1 VAVSRFW
8 PVRTNLRQTIDY
20 VVNPEKT
27 KADAVPDD
35 LSQVI
40 AYAQDEKKTEKLLY
54 VSGLNCVPKIACE
67 QFMNVK
73 RQFAKTDGILATHAY
88 MSFAPGEVT
97 PAQAHAIGLE
107 VAERLWGERY
117 QVIVTTHLNTHCL
130 HDHFV
135 VNSVSFRD
143 GKRLRENSWFI
154 NRKVIDEICRAHELS
169 IVENPER
176 NHDAEYL
183 KRRENEGKPTR
194 YQMARDIIDEAV
206 NRSTSLKEFAYELKR
221 MGCTYKLNDNLK
233 YWTVTLEGYER
244 PIRLYRLG
252 EDYTNDRIRER
263 LRNNQNRSR
272 MGTVRTF
279 QKKRV
284 VKAARPKRKVGGLKG
299 LYLFYCYQ
307 LGVLPKRKTSHARLH
322 YLLKEDLLKLDEIT
336 NEVRFMGRNH
346 IETEEQ
352 LTAYTVKAKAE
363 AVVLTET
370 RKRLRAEARQAGNAE
385 RADDLRRQASS
396 LTKRISFLKK
406 ELVLSESVAKRSG
419 VMKERMEQVLLDEEK
434 TKRKER
440 NKDVQRW

>member
-1 VAVSRFW
+1 M
-8 PVRTNLRQTIDY
+8 DY
-20 VVNPEKT
+20 VANPEKT
-27 KADAVPDD
+27 EADAISDD
-35 LSQVI
+35 LSQVL

-54 VSGLNCVPKIACE
+54 VSGLNCIPKIACE

-107 VAERLWGERY
+107 VAEKLWGERY
-117 QVIVTTHLNTHCL
+117 QVIVTTHLNTNCL
-130 HDHFV
+130 HNHFV

-154 NRKVIDEICRAHELS
+154 NRRVIDEICRAHTLS

-176 NHDAEYL
+176 NHDAKYL
-183 KRRENEGKPTR
+183 KRRESEGKPTR
-194 YQMARDIIDEAV
+194 YQMAREIIDEAV
-206 NRSTSLKEFAYELKR
+206 NRSTSLKEFAYELRR
-221 MGCTYKLNDNLK
+221 MGCTYKLNDTLK
-233 YWTVTLEGYER
+233 YWTVTLTGYER

-263 LRNNQNRSR
+263 LKENQRHLPQRTSR
-272 MGTVRTF
+272 TIQNKHVM
-279 QKKRV
+279 
-284 VKAARPKRKVGGLKG
+284 KAPKPKQKVGGIKG

-307 LGVLPKRKTSHARLH
+307 LGVLPKRKPSHARLH

-352 LTAYTVKAKAE
+352 LTAYTVKVKAE
-363 AVVLTET
+363 IGKLTET
-370 RKRLRAEARQAGNAE
+370 RKHLRAEARLAGNAD
-385 RADDLRRQASS
+385 RAADLRRQASA
-396 LTKRISFLKK
+396 LTKRISFLKN
-406 ELVLSESVAKRSG
+406 ELVLGESVAVRSG
-419 VMKERMEQVLLDEEK
+419 IITEHMERVFSDEEK
-434 TKRKER
+434 EKRKEK
-440 NKDVQRW
+440 KDVQRW